1 MDKLSDQ
8 LSHLADRTKTVE
20 DTATAAKAKNRA
32 QLETTKSNLKASL
45 DAVGT
50 KTDEAKAQAQGRM
63 SDVHDSVEKHFADR
77 RTAITEHKAGRDLKR
92 AERRADDAEQDAA
105 DAITLVFY
113 VLDQAEYAVV
123 DAALARADADDL
135 AAAQGTASE

>member
-1 MDKLSDQ
+1 MDKLSDE
-8 LSHLADRTKTVE
+8 LSQLADRTRNVE

-32 QLETTKSNLKASL
+32 QLETTKTQLKASL

-50 KTDEAKAQAQGRM
+50 KTEEAKAQVKSRA
-63 SDVHDSVEKHFADR
+63 SDLHASVDKHFADR
-77 RTAITEHKAGRDLKR
+77 RAASAEQKAERDLER

-105 DAITLVFY
+105 DTIALAFY
-113 VLDQAEYAVV
+113 VLDQAVYAFI

-135 AAAQGTASE
+135 AAALDTPK

>member
-8 LSHLADRTKTVE
+8 LSHLADRTKNVE
-20 DTATAAKAKNRA
+20 DTVTAARAANRA
-32 QLETTKSNLKASL
+32 QLETKKTELKSSL

-50 KTDEAKAQAQGRM
+50 KAADAKAQAKGWT
-63 SDVHDSVEKHFADR
+63 SDLHASVDKHFADR
-77 RTAITEHKAGRDLKR
+77 RAASAEHKAERDLDR

-105 DAITLVFY
+105 DTIALALY

-123 DAALARADADDL
+123 DALLARADADEL
-135 AAAQGTASE
+135 AAAQGTSG